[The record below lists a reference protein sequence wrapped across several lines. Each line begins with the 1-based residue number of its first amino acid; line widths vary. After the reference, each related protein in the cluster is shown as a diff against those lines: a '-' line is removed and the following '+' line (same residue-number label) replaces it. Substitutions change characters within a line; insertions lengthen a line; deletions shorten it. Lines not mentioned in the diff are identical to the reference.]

1 MEKDLI
7 KPHKRL
13 QVWKKAIDLTVD
25 VYKHSGRFPK
35 TETYGTEFI
44 E

>member
-7 KPHKRL
+7 KSHKRL
-13 QVWKKAIDLTVD
+13 EVWKKAIDLTVD
-25 VYKHSGRFPK
+25 VCKHSEKFPK